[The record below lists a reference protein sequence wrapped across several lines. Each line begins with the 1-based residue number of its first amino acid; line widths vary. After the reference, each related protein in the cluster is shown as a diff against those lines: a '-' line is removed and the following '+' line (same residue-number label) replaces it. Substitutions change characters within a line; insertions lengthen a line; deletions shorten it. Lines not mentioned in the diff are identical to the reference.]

1 MKFNGLHLHMI
12 LVVVMICIVVYVYY
26 VSKDIITIDREM
38 KNVKAQVNTIQQYL
52 TTNQLPSQ
60 ESPVQRPPPP
70 PVAQLPQSPDADA
83 DADDDVDDASVD
95 TDKIKHL
102 INSIQDESDTQSEL
116 ADDVVSDAE
125 EDAHDVDV
133 EHDDATQIVH
143 DMVEKI
149 IKDVE
154 DGAISNDVASN
165 EMPIAKL
172 RGMCKQQGISGK
184 GSKDELVARLR
195 KTMDMDI

>member
-1 MKFNGLHLHMI
+1 MMKFNGLHLHMI

-52 TTNQLPSQ
+52 TANKLPPQ
-60 ESPVQRPPPP
+60 EAPVQRPSPP
-70 PVAQLPQSPDADA
+70 PVAELPQSPDADA
-83 DADDDVDDASVD
+83 DDDADDASVD

-102 INSIQDESDTQSEL
+102 INSIQDESDTQSEV
-116 ADDVVSDAE
+116 ADDVVSDEIGVDAE
-125 EDAHDVDV
+125 V

-195 KTMDMDI
+195 KTLDMDI

>member
-1 MKFNGLHLHMI
+1 MK
-12 LVVVMICIVVYVYY
+12 
-26 VSKDIITIDREM
+26 S
-38 KNVKAQVNTIQQYL
+38 VKAQVNTIQQYL
-52 TTNQLPSQ
+52 TANKLPPQ
-60 ESPVQRPPPP
+60 EAPVQRPSPP
-70 PVAQLPQSPDADA
+70 PVAQLPQSPDADD
-83 DADDDVDDASVD
+83 DADDASID

-102 INSIQDESDTQSEL
+102 INSIQDESDTHSEVHD
-116 ADDVVSDAE
+116 DDVVSDAE
-125 EDAHDVDV
+125 EDAHDVEV

-195 KTMDMDI
+195 KTLDMDI